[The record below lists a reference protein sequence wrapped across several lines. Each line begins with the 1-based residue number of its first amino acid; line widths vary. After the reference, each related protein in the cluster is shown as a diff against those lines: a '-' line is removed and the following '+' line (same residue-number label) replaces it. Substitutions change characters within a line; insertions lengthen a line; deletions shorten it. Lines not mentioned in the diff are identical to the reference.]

1 MKSIVDFLDS
11 VLAELKEFEPEIVPE
26 LVEKLQDVL
35 DHWKTEPPSSGH
47 RSPYP
52 REGPHANRSMIHS
65 MNRQASVLAASPTI
79 RA

>member
-35 DHWKTEPPSSGH
+35 DHWKTEPPVPGS
-47 RSPYP
+47 
-52 REGPHANRSMIHS
+52 
-65 MNRQASVLAASPTI
+65 AAPTPLKDPTQT
-79 RA
+79 AA